1 MFEKKTWE
9 DRITENPGRRKL
21 TNTETGEETT
31 VDVERAEG
39 NVSRVGTS
47 FSSVNMNDLENRIY
61 SMFPC
66 KISDGGTGA
75 TTASEARENFGVLT
89 SEILYENSEGT
100 KNTIQLSK
108 PTTRYKILEIENITQ
123 DRTMI
128 SRIYDPYDKKTTLS
142 ETAGY
147 IYYSNDDINKRNTH
161 LIWRTCVI
169 MIYFKSISF
178 LDNSVPNNDR
188 TLWVEMYNTDTPIV
202 HKENDLAISKVIGYK
217 Y

>member
-21 TNTETGEETT
+21 TNTETGEKTT

-75 TTASEARENFGVLT
+75 TTASKARKNFGVLT
-89 SEILYENSEGT
+89 SEVLYENSDGT
-100 KNTIQLSK
+100 KNTVPLST
-108 PTTRYKILEIENITQ
+108 PSTGYEFFEIEYTVQ
-123 DRTMI
+123 GRTML
-128 SRIYDPYDKKTTLS
+128 SRIHSPYFKTTTLS

-147 IYYSNDDINKRNTH
+147 VNNNDIMT
-161 LIWRTCVI
+161 LWRTCAIKVNYRTI
-169 MIYFKSISF
+169 EFIGTRTMWGYIT
-178 LDNSVPNNDR
+178 NSGA
-188 TLWVEMYNTDTPIV
+188 PIV
-202 HKENDLAISKVIGYK
+202 SATNDLAISKVIGYK

>member
-75 TTASEARENFGVLT
+75 TTASEARKNFGVLT
-89 SEILYENSEGT
+89 SEVLYENSDGT
-100 KNTIQLSK
+100 KNTVPLSN
-108 PTTRYKILEIENITQ
+108 PSTGYEFFEIEYTVQ
-123 DRTMI
+123 GRTMI
-128 SRIYDPYDKKTTLS
+128 SRIHEPYHKTTTLS

-147 IYYSNDDINKRNTH
+147 VNNNDIMT
-161 LIWRTCVI
+161 LWRTCAIKVN
-169 MIYFKSISF
+169 YQSIVF
-178 LDNSVPNNDR
+178 LGTRTMWGYITNNGA
-188 TLWVEMYNTDTPIV
+188 PIV
-202 HKENDLAISKVIGYK
+202 SDTNDLAISKVIGYK

>member
-61 SMFPC
+61 RMFPC

-75 TTASEARENFGVLT
+75 TTASEARKNFGVLT
-89 SEILYENSEGT
+89 SEVLYENSGGT
-100 KNTIQLSK
+100 KNTVPLST
-108 PTTRYKILEIENITQ
+108 PSTAYEFLEIEYTVQ
-123 DRTMI
+123 GRTML
-128 SRIYDPYDKKTTLS
+128 SRIHSPYFKTTTLS

-147 IYYSNDDINKRNTH
+147 VNDSNDIMT
-161 LIWRTCVI
+161 LWRTCAI
-169 MIYFKSISF
+169 KINYKSIVF
-178 LDNSVPNNDR
+178 LATRTMWGFITNSGAPTV
-188 TLWVEMYNTDTPIV
+188 YDT
-202 HKENDLAISKVIGYK
+202 NDLAISKVIGYK